1 MHSFIEAAM
10 RPILT
15 RYLFWRAVVA
25 TYSGSADGVYLPSQ
39 AVAPLYIYETC
50 DKYSQFNNLF
60 GDKYSGDSSTY
71 GGSYGGS
78 SGETSLSFSYHTYAD
93 RQL

>member
-1 MHSFIEAAM
+1 M

-15 RYLFWRAVVA
+15 CYLFWHAVVA

-50 DKYSQFNNLF
+50 DKYSKLNLF
-60 GDKYSGDSSTY
+60 GDRYSGDSSTY
-71 GGSYGGS
+71 GGSNGGS
-78 SGETSLSFSYHTYAD
+78 SGEPSLLIS
-93 RQL
+93 QMC